1 LKQSLKKIH
10 KKPHVHN
17 NVGKRKSVAPPPKKQ
32 IVPSGKK
39 HKFQKEN
46 FKHPTYCAICETYI
60 WGLSKAGYHCTDC
73 TFDAHRKC
81 IAQAKK
87 LYCDVSI
94 MQRSTVYIKDADV
107 KNTRWKSSTFTVWL
121 SYGSKTS
128 VFLNPMATLESVLER
143 ICQMRSMEFEEHIAE
158 DINGRPLEKNTLLG
172 DIPQGEITFTKK
184 DLTMN
189 FLRRRGQV
197 SRNPIENIKKNDEDT
212 ILVKSLE
219 QKVHIKET
227 LEDEGMSENF
237 TSAKEGDEES
247 EIIKKKT
254 PTKNGPRKKYKNIRM
269 QYELGDTVGE
279 GAFSVVKLG
288 IDKSTGEKV
297 AIKIIEKDES
307 NKKLDPLIRREIK
320 IMKDLDHEN
329 IVRLFGYDE
338 DKTSFYVV
346 MELVT
351 GGELFE
357 GIIQNRYY
365 PEDEASPLVTQM
377 LSAINY
383 LHKQQIVHR
392 DLKPENVLFTDK
404 KQLNIKIADFGES
417 KKCKSALKTYCGTPD
432 YMAPEIIKGTPYGP
446 EVDMWAIGI
455 ITYVL
460 LCGYPTF
467 DGKTELE
474 VMANITAVNYEFP
487 SPDWDYVSDDAKDFI
502 DKILQA
508 NPHDRMTAE
517 ASLQHNWIVKKRL
530 LSRILRRL

>member
-1 LKQSLKKIH
+1 
-10 KKPHVHN
+10 
-17 NVGKRKSVAPPPKKQ
+17 
-32 IVPSGKK
+32 
-39 HKFQKEN
+39 
-46 FKHPTYCAICETYI
+46 
-60 WGLSKAGYHCTDC
+60 
-73 TFDAHRKC
+73 
-81 IAQAKK
+81 
-87 LYCDVSI
+87 
-94 MQRSTVYIKDADV
+94 
-107 KNTRWKSSTFTVWL
+107 
-121 SYGSKTS
+121 
-128 VFLNPMATLESVLER
+128 
-143 ICQMRSMEFEEHIAE
+143 
-158 DINGRPLEKNTLLG
+158 
-172 DIPQGEITFTKK
+172 
-184 DLTMN
+184 
-189 FLRRRGQV
+189 
-197 SRNPIENIKKNDEDT
+197 
-212 ILVKSLE
+212 LE

-417 KKCKSALKTYCGTPD
+417 KKMQISLKN
-432 YMAPEIIKGTPYGP
+432 
-446 EVDMWAIGI
+446 
-455 ITYVL
+455 L
-460 LCGYPTF
+460 LW
-467 DGKTELE
+467 
-474 VMANITAVNYEFP
+474 N
-487 SPDWDYVSDDAKDFI
+487 S
-502 DKILQA
+502 
-508 NPHDRMTAE
+508 
-517 ASLQHNWIVKKRL
+517 
-530 LSRILRRL
+530 

>member
-1 LKQSLKKIH
+1 M
-10 KKPHVHN
+10 N
-17 NVGKRKSVAPPPKKQ
+17 
-32 IVPSGKK
+32 
-39 HKFQKEN
+39 
-46 FKHPTYCAICETYI
+46 
-60 WGLSKAGYHCTDC
+60 
-73 TFDAHRKC
+73 
-81 IAQAKK
+81 
-87 LYCDVSI
+87 
-94 MQRSTVYIKDADV
+94 
-107 KNTRWKSSTFTVWL
+107 
-121 SYGSKTS
+121 
-128 VFLNPMATLESVLER
+128 R
-143 ICQMRSMEFEEHIAE
+143 I
-158 DINGRPLEKNTLLG
+158 
-172 DIPQGEITFTKK
+172 
-184 DLTMN
+184 
-189 FLRRRGQV
+189 
-197 SRNPIENIKKNDEDT
+197 
-212 ILVKSLE
+212 
-219 QKVHIKET
+219 
-227 LEDEGMSENF
+227 
-237 TSAKEGDEES
+237 
-247 EIIKKKT
+247 
-254 PTKNGPRKKYKNIRM
+254 
-269 QYELGDTVGE
+269 
-279 GAFSVVKLG
+279 
-288 IDKSTGEKV
+288 
-297 AIKIIEKDES
+297 
-307 NKKLDPLIRREIK
+307 KKLDPLIRREIK

-487 SPDWDYVSDDAKDFI
+487 SPDWYYVSDDAKDFI

-508 NPHDRMTAE
+508 NPHDRRTAE

>member
-1 LKQSLKKIH
+1 MNQIYEKRAGEDVWYPLQQRKPKDDVTGELRIRVSFSKEDPKIETNPKKIL

-212 ILVKSLE
+212 RLVKSLE

-237 TSAKEGDEES
+237 LRQLKKEM
-247 EIIKKKT
+247 
-254 PTKNGPRKKYKNIRM
+254 KN
-269 QYELGDTVGE
+269 
-279 GAFSVVKLG
+279 
-288 IDKSTGEKV
+288 
-297 AIKIIEKDES
+297 
-307 NKKLDPLIRREIK
+307 
-320 IMKDLDHEN
+320 
-329 IVRLFGYDE
+329 
-338 DKTSFYVV
+338 
-346 MELVT
+346 
-351 GGELFE
+351 
-357 GIIQNRYY
+357 
-365 PEDEASPLVTQM
+365 
-377 LSAINY
+377 
-383 LHKQQIVHR
+383 
-392 DLKPENVLFTDK
+392 
-404 KQLNIKIADFGES
+404 
-417 KKCKSALKTYCGTPD
+417 
-432 YMAPEIIKGTPYGP
+432 
-446 EVDMWAIGI
+446 
-455 ITYVL
+455 
-460 LCGYPTF
+460 
-467 DGKTELE
+467 
-474 VMANITAVNYEFP
+474 
-487 SPDWDYVSDDAKDFI
+487 
-502 DKILQA
+502 
-508 NPHDRMTAE
+508 
-517 ASLQHNWIVKKRL
+517 
-530 LSRILRRL
+530 LRS